1 MPFVEVKRL
10 TEGVAERI
18 ITAIAD
24 GLCTASGEEVR
35 DRTVVPVQGKSP
47 QLRRCSDKTITSGG
61 IAS

>member
-35 DRTVVPVQGKSP
+35 GPDGSACPGK
-47 QLRRCSDKTITSGG
+47 ITT
-61 IAS
+61 AATLQRQDHH